1 MKTFLKLIP
10 TLLLIASCRGNV
22 PVDTSKLKIVTP
34 VGAPAY
40 AFYNYA
46 KVERFET
53 NALPKN
59 IVAMMSES
67 SDKDIVVID
76 TTSGI
81 QAINNGAPYKLAAT
95 VTFGNFYIASTGN
108 DNDGILNKGDSIVLF
123 NKGGI
128 PDVLFHYLYGNDFDE
143 QIEYVAAVNNAA
155 ACLSGTN
162 VATGNKVDY
171 VFLAEPVLT
180 VQLKTYSNAK
190 IYADIQDEFKK
201 KTDGK
206 EMIQASLFIKNSV
219 DTKIANQFL
228 KDLETSINE
237 AIEDSSKIGT
247 ALDGM
252 SDEEIKNKMG
262 APAAIAMAVTKK
274 NNGLGLGYKNAYENK
289 TNIDNFVKLFN
300 INETSEEI
308 YFK

>member
-10 TLLLIASCRGNV
+10 TLLLIASCRGNA
-22 PVDTSKLKIVTP
+22 PVDTSKLKIVSP

-46 KVERFET
+46 KEERFET
-53 NALPKN
+53 NSTPKN

-81 QAINNGAPYKLAAT
+81 QAIENGVPYKLAAT

-108 DNDGILNKGDSIVLF
+108 DDDGVMNKGDTIVLF

-128 PDVLFHYLYGNDFDE
+128 PDILFHYLYGNDFDE
-143 QIEYVAAVNNAA
+143 KIEYVTAVNNAA

-162 VATGNKVDY
+162 IATGNQVDY

-180 VQLKTYSNAK
+180 VQLKSFTNAK
-190 IYADIQDEFKK
+190 IYANIQDEFKK
-201 KTDGK
+201 KSDGK
-206 EMIQASLFIKNSV
+206 EMIQASLFIKNSL
-219 DTKIANQFL
+219 DTTIANQFL
-228 KDLETSINE
+228 KELETDIND
-237 AIEDSSKIGT
+237 AIKDSTKIGT
-247 ALDGM
+247 ALEGM

-262 APAAIAMAVTKK
+262 APAAIAMAVTK
-274 NNGLGLGYKNAYENK
+274 NDNGLGLGFKKAYENK

-300 INETSEEI
+300 IDETSEEI

>member
-10 TLLLIASCRGNV
+10 TLLLIASCQGNA
-22 PVDTSKLKIVTP
+22 PVDTSNLKIIAP

-46 KVERFET
+46 QEERFET

-59 IVAMMSES
+59 IVAMMSKN

-95 VTFGNFYIASTGN
+95 VTFGNFYIAATGN
-108 DNDGILNKGDSIVLF
+108 DDDGIMNKGDTIVLF

-128 PDVLFHYLYGNDFDE
+128 PDILFHYLYGNDFDE
-143 QIEYVAAVNNAA
+143 KIEYVAAVNNAA

-162 VATGNKVDY
+162 VATGNRVDY

-180 VQLKTYSNAK
+180 VQLKTYPNAK

-201 KTDGK
+201 KSDGK

-219 DTKIANQFL
+219 NTTIANQFL
-228 KDLETSINE
+228 KELEASIEGAITDSTKIKE
-237 AIEDSSKIGT
+237 ALE
-247 ALDGM
+247 GM
-252 SDEEIKNKMG
+252 NDEEIKNKMG
-262 APAAIAMAVTKK
+262 APLSIAVAVTKK
-274 NNGLGLGYKNAYENK
+274 NNGLGLGFKKAHENK

>member
-1 MKTFLKLIP
+1 MKTFLKLIS